1 MKHEKVLVATVDC
14 SEYRELCRS
23 KEVTAYPTLKFW
35 VNGVVPE
42 KVPEKYKKSTENG
55 VYLQWHDAIQPAGF
69 KRLQEFVVDV
79 LAEGIAPDP
88 RPPTIPPP
96 PPSPPKQEARPKGW
110 WKNPEKY
117 KTPEDQLPE
126 PQTKRK
132 GVSGLD
138 LGPDAREISGY
149 TAARGKAA
157 TQRNADKDE
166 L

>member
-1 MKHEKVLVATVDC
+1 MLVGTVDC
-14 SEYRELCRS
+14 SEYREFCRS

-35 VNGVVPE
+35 VNGVVPKE
-42 KVPEKYKKSTENG
+42 VPEKYKKSTENG
-55 VYLQWHDAIQPAGF
+55 VYLEWHDAIQPAGF
-69 KRLQEFVVDV
+69 KRLREFVADV

-96 PPSPPKQEARPKGW
+96 PPSPPKQGARPKGW
-110 WKNPEKY
+110 WKTPEKY

-126 PQTKRK
+126 PQMKRK

-138 LGPDAREISGY
+138 LGPEAREITGQN
-149 TAARGKAA
+149 AGRKAG